1 MDDGGFYVTLP
12 CNASQSVYSDNEISK
27 YRTNL
32 ARALLMKGQWEVGL
46 CEFQYPRT
54 WETFSHEDARIILT
68 DKVSKVSTAF
78 ILRVGYYA
86 KIPDI
91 LDEINKHTNAFGIK
105 LGYDD
110 IVNKIFIVA
119 KQEMTLVF
127 YGKLSRILGFDAA
140 VVIDPNVT
148 PSKGRKYA
156 EHVADLY
163 GGEYALF
170 VYTDIIEY
178 QIVGDHFVPLLRCVQ
193 ISGKN
198 KDTITINYDKPH
210 YVRVSKRHISD
221 IAIEVKTDQNYNV
234 PFKYGKVVVKLHFR
248 PVKQTHHF

>member
-1 MDDGGFYVTLP
+1 M
-12 CNASQSVYSDNEISK
+12 
-27 YRTNL
+27 
-32 ARALLMKGQWEVGL
+32 
-46 CEFQYPRT
+46 
-54 WETFSHEDARIILT
+54 
-68 DKVSKVSTAF
+68 
-78 ILRVGYYA
+78 
-86 KIPDI
+86 
-91 LDEINKHTNAFGIK
+91 
-105 LGYDD
+105 
-110 IVNKIFIVA
+110 
-119 KQEMTLVF
+119 F